1 MAAKRDKLNIIL
13 DILRTCVDGA
23 SKTNIVYQA
32 NLNFRTV
39 TNYLDLLVDKGM
51 IEVKQDSNVVYMT
64 TQKGVSMMKELKS
77 IRDDLEVSSSLR
89 IR

>member
-13 DILRTCVDGA
+13 DILRTCVEGA

-64 TQKGVSMMKELKS
+64 TQKGISVMKELRS
-77 IRDDLEVSSSLR
+77 IRDELDVSSSPR